1 MMKLDRKRAELE
13 LERAGK
19 LNPGKWTDHSRYT
32 AQACENIAAR
42 CDGMSPDTA
51 YCYGLLHDIGR
62 YAGPSGEALCGC
74 GAPIWHTA
82 CHGRAMARMKEAGCS
97 FVVASGNQYYQLR
110 DLFPGYDDE
119 LSFVAENG
127 AFVKDRTE
135 IVFAADMLKET
146 VRFVADL
153 CEEYPEIQN
162 VMCGLQSAYCQ
173 RGSVSREFFGLTKIY
188 CHRLEWADD
197 FRKVDDQILKFAAT
211 VPEEKTYY
219 YYDMFRERLESRLE
233 PTTSGHGAID
243 LILPG
248 CHKASG
254 LKRLAKR
261 RGISPEQCA
270 AFGDGG
276 NDIEMLKYI
285 RVPVK

>member
-1 MMKLDRKRAELE
+1 M
-13 LERAGK
+13 
-19 LNPGKWTDHSRYT
+19 
-32 AQACENIAAR
+32 
-42 CDGMSPDTA
+42 
-51 YCYGLLHDIGR
+51 GLLCVLTTH
-62 YAGPSGEALCGC
+62 
-74 GAPIWHTA
+74 
-82 CHGRAMARMKEAGCS
+82 M
-97 FVVASGNQYYQLR
+97 
-110 DLFPGYDDE
+110 
-119 LSFVAENG
+119 
-127 AFVKDRTE
+127 
-135 IVFAADMLKET
+135 
-146 VRFVADL
+146 
-153 CEEYPEIQN
+153 
-162 VMCGLQSAYCQ
+162 MCGLQSAYCQ

-197 FRKVDDQILKFAAT
+197 FRKVDDQILKFAAI

-219 YYDMFRERLESRLE
+219 YYDMFRERLEGRLE

-276 NDIEMLKYI
+276 NDIEMLKYCGHSYAMANA
-285 RVPVK
+285 PEEVKQAARCVCRQMKRMACL

>member
-1 MMKLDRKRAELE
+1 
-13 LERAGK
+13 
-19 LNPGKWTDHSRYT
+19 
-32 AQACENIAAR
+32 
-42 CDGMSPDTA
+42 
-51 YCYGLLHDIGR
+51 
-62 YAGPSGEALCGC
+62 
-74 GAPIWHTA
+74 
-82 CHGRAMARMKEAGCS
+82 
-97 FVVASGNQYYQLR
+97 
-110 DLFPGYDDE
+110 
-119 LSFVAENG
+119 
-127 AFVKDRTE
+127 
-135 IVFAADMLKET
+135 MLKET

-219 YYDMFRERLESRLE
+219 YYDMFRERLEGRLE

-243 LILPG
+243 L
-248 CHKASG
+248 
-254 LKRLAKR
+254 RLAKR

-276 NDIEMLKYI
+276 NDIEMLKYCGHSYAMANA
-285 RVPVK
+285 PEEVKQAARCVCRQMKRTVCL

>member
-1 MMKLDRKRAELE
+1 MKTEIKLVAVDIDGTFVRSDYTYDVPRFKRIL
-13 LERAGK
+13 
-19 LNPGKWTDHSRYT
+19 
-32 AQACENIAAR
+32 
-42 CDGMSPDTA
+42 
-51 YCYGLLHDIGR
+51 
-62 YAGPSGEALCGC
+62 
-74 GAPIWHTA
+74 
-82 CHGRAMARMKEAGCS
+82 ARMKEAGCS

-153 CEEYPEIQN
+153 CEEYPEIQS

-219 YYDMFRERLESRLE
+219 YYDMFRERLEGRLE

-276 NDIEMLKYI
+276 NDIEMLKYCGHSYAMANA
-285 RVPVK
+285 PEEVKQAARCVCPSNEEDGVLATLEELFP

>member
-1 MMKLDRKRAELE
+1 M
-13 LERAGK
+13 
-19 LNPGKWTDHSRYT
+19 NTDT
-32 AQACENIAAR
+32 KIAAVDI
-42 CDGMSPDTA
+42 DGTFVRSDYTYDVPRFMKI
-51 YCYGLLHDIGR
+51 L
-62 YAGPSGEALCGC
+62 
-74 GAPIWHTA
+74 
-82 CHGRAMARMKEAGCS
+82 ARMKEAGCS

-135 IVFAADMLKET
+135 IVFAADIPKET

-173 RGSVSREFFGLTKIY
+173 RGTVSRDFFELTKIY

-197 FRKVDDQILKFAAT
+197 FREVDDRILKFAAT
-211 VPEEKTYY
+211 VPDEKTYY
-219 YYDMFRERLESRLE
+219 YYDMFRERLEGRLE

-261 RGISPEQCA
+261 RGISLEQCA

-276 NDIEMLKYI
+276 NDIEMLKYCGYSYAMANA
-285 RVPVK
+285 PEEVKRAAKCVCPSNEEDGVLVTLEELFP